1 MLNKKWILYVTASLY
16 VLELL
21 YHGFVLHTIS
31 RQVDRRDIFRL
42 GPGILVT
49 FGGTALAR
57 YWINRRDTQRK
68 LYENV
73 FTELETAGKRNA
85 VFLSNVSHELRTPIN
100 MVIGISEVALGREL
114 PADIQADM
122 ASIKMSGK
130 RWSNQIN
137 NLLDYTEIVEGTL
150 IPAKKE
156 P

>member
-1 MLNKKWILYVTASLY
+1 MPAVSCILILALFMLNKKWILYVTASLY

-21 YHGFVLHTIS
+21 YHGFALHTIS
-31 RQVDRRDIFRL
+31 RQMDRRDIFRL

-85 VFLSNVSHELRTPIN
+85 VFLSNVPHELRTPIN
-100 MVIGISEVALGREL
+100 MVMGSARW
-114 PADIQADM
+114 
-122 ASIKMSGK
+122 
-130 RWSNQIN
+130 RWSGNCLRTFRQ
-137 NLLDYTEIVEGTL
+137 TWR
-150 IPAKKE
+150 P
-156 P
+156 